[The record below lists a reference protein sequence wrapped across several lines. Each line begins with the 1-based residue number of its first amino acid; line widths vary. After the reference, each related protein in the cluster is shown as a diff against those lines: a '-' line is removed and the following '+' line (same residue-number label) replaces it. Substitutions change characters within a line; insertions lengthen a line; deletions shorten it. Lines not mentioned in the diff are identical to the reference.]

1 MYVGSPY
8 VQRGHGICSLLA
20 GLFRMVKPVA
30 IRVAQALGREAL
42 HAGAQIFTDIGDNT
56 PDARVKNIVVNRLAV
71 SAKRL
76 LL

>member
-1 MYVGSPY
+1 
-8 VQRGHGICSLLA
+8 
-20 GLFRMVKPVA
+20 MVKPVA